1 MLINFSQSQSATI
14 ALNKSA
20 VSECARQ
27 NIELFENFFK
37 NPDETYLMG
46 YRITSII
53 SYKNGYFEGWNR
65 ADQVLDVKRC
75 LRVLKHTKFWISKD
89 VFMFLS
95 IPSSGCQK
103 MSSCSY
109 ANLIVVA
116 IKSSYDGKVPCL
128 LNREV

>member
-1 MLINFSQSQSATI
+1 M
-14 ALNKSA
+14 K
-20 VSECARQ
+20 
-27 NIELFENFFK
+27 K
-37 NPDETYLMG
+37 
-46 YRITSII
+46 
-53 SYKNGYFEGWNR
+53 YK
-65 ADQVLDVKRC
+65 
-75 LRVLKHTKFWISKD
+75 LKIQ
-89 VFMFLS
+89 LQS